1 MVFLRIARTYHKGAN
16 AVLNDRR
23 TAIKILIAMEDNAMA
38 INVNQDYSKFY
49 AGTEQLKSYG
59 SNSAAKKDTLVKY
72 QFNTTDK
79 DGNKVMDKMS
89 KEETMKVLNDISS
102 LYGENVIVQFS
113 GDGLAALADSK
124 KFMSGREKTAEEV
137 AAKEAKDAAFQS
149 EIKHFDKSANYLP
162 AYSGMYGADKAIA
175 TAVENCS
182 KEEQAFVYD
191 IIRQNFLVGNG
202 SSMTEEERQAN
213 ISLGMKKAEYAA
225 ENFISE
231 DNRKSFLDAME
242 SVAKLASAGKA
253 DSNGNIDYGVKKGNY
268 LGNGSNLVY
277 TTDAVDVM
285 RKMDSNAYA
294 EYQKINKEG
303 GEIDSLKY
311 LTNWYANAV
320 KKNPSMI
327 DKYEKQS
334 DEYVDQNVKNQ
345 KLDKTFADIKTESK
359 SAFLESLKA
368 FQISNPGFLTSI
380 IDREL
385 ALKFWNF

>member
-1 MVFLRIARTYHKGAN
+1 M
-16 AVLNDRR
+16 
-23 TAIKILIAMEDNAMA
+23 
-38 INVNQDYSKFY
+38 
-49 AGTEQLKSYG
+49 GTEQLKSYG
-59 SNSAAKKDTLVKY
+59 SNSAAKKDTIVKY
-72 QFNTTDK
+72 RFNTTDEH
-79 DGNKVMDKMS
+79 GNKVMDKMS
-89 KEETMKVLNDISS
+89 KEETMKAVNDISS
-102 LYGENVIVQFS
+102 QYGENVIVQFS

-124 KFMSGREKTAEEV
+124 KFMSGREMTAEEV
-137 AAKEAKDAAFQS
+137 EAKEAKDAAFQS
-149 EIKHFDKSANYLP
+149 EIKHYDRSANYLP

-191 IIRQNFLVGNG
+191 IIRQNFLVGN
-202 SSMTEEERQAN
+202 SSSVTEEERQAN

-253 DSNGNIDYGVKKGNY
+253 DSNGNMDYGVKKGNY
-268 LGNGSNLVY
+268 LGHGSNLVY

-285 RKMDSNAYA
+285 RTMDSSAYA
-294 EYQKINKEG
+294 EYQKINKEDG
-303 GEIDSLKY
+303 GINSLKY

-320 KKNPSMI
+320 KKDSTMI
-327 DKYEKQS
+327 DNYEKKS

-345 KLDKTFADIKTESK
+345 KLDKTFSDIKTESK

-368 FQISNPGFLTSI
+368 FRISKQVFLSSI

-385 ALKFWNF
+385 ASKFWNF

>member
-1 MVFLRIARTYHKGAN
+1 
-16 AVLNDRR
+16 
-23 TAIKILIAMEDNAMA
+23 MA
-38 INVNQDYSKFY
+38 INVNQDYRHFY
-49 AGTEQLKSYG
+49 ISTEQLKNYG
-59 SNSAAKKDTLVKY
+59 SNSSAKKDTLVKY

-79 DGNKVMDKMS
+79 YGNKVMDKMS
-89 KEETMKVLNDISS
+89 KEETMKVLNNISS
-102 LYGENVIVQFS
+102 QYGENVMVQFS

-124 KFMSGREKTAEEV
+124 KFMSGREMTAEEA
-137 AAKEAKDAAFQS
+137 AAKEARDAAFQN
-149 EIKHFDKSANYLP
+149 EIKYYDKSANYLP

-191 IIRQNFLVGNG
+191 IIRHNFLVGNS

-231 DNRKSFLDAME
+231 DSRKSFLDAME
-242 SVAKLASAGKA
+242 FVAKLASSGKA
-253 DSNGNIDYGVKKGNY
+253 DSNGNMDYGVKKGNY
-268 LGNGSNLVY
+268 LGHGSNLVY

-285 RKMDSNAYA
+285 RTMDSSAYA
-294 EYQKINKEG
+294 EYQKINKEDG
-303 GEIDSLKY
+303 GINSLKY

-320 KKNPSMI
+320 KRNPAMI
-327 DKYEKQS
+327 DNYEKQS
-334 DEYVDQNVKNQ
+334 DEYVEQNVKKQ

-368 FQISNPGFLTSI
+368 FQIGNPGFLASI

-385 ALKFWNF
+385 VLKFWNI

>member
-1 MVFLRIARTYHKGAN
+1 MP
-16 AVLNDRR
+16 
-23 TAIKILIAMEDNAMA
+23 
-38 INVNQDYSKFY
+38 INVNQNYSQFY
-49 AGTEQLKSYG
+49 VGTEQLKSYG
-59 SNSAAKKDTLVKY
+59 SNSAAKKDTIVKY

-102 LYGENVIVQFS
+102 QYGENVIVQFS

-124 KFMSGREKTAEEV
+124 KFMSGREMTAEEV
-137 AAKEAKDAAFQS
+137 EAKEAKDAAFQS
-149 EIKHFDKSANYLP
+149 EIKHYDRSANYLP

-191 IIRQNFLVGNG
+191 IIRQNFLVGN
-202 SSMTEEERQAN
+202 SSSVTEEERQAN

-253 DSNGNIDYGVKKGNY
+253 DSNGNMDYGVKKGNY
-268 LGNGSNLVY
+268 LGHGSNLVY

-285 RKMDSNAYA
+285 RTMDSSAYA
-294 EYQKINKEG
+294 EYQKINKEDG
-303 GEIDSLKY
+303 GINSLKY

-320 KKNPSMI
+320 KKDSTMI
-327 DKYEKQS
+327 DNYEKKS

-345 KLDKTFADIKTESK
+345 KLDKTFSDIKTESK

-368 FQISNPGFLTSI
+368 FRISKQGFLSSI

-385 ALKFWNF
+385 ASKFWNF

>member
-1 MVFLRIARTYHKGAN
+1 MVVTGIGNNYNNVYESTYAAQKNETEYGIFCYRNRNDQCRENEEEHGRTLRET
-16 AVLNDRR
+16 
-23 TAIKILIAMEDNAMA
+23 
-38 INVNQDYSKFY
+38 
-49 AGTEQLKSYG
+49 
-59 SNSAAKKDTLVKY
+59 KKDTLVKY

-102 LYGENVIVQFS
+102 QYGENVIVQFS

-124 KFMSGREKTAEEV
+124 KFMSGREMTAEEV
-137 AAKEAKDAAFQS
+137 AAKEARDAAFQS
-149 EIKHFDKSANYLP
+149 EIKHYDKSANHLP

-191 IIRQNFLVGNG
+191 IIRQNFLVGNS

-231 DNRKSFLDAME
+231 DNRNPFLEAME

-253 DSNGNIDYGVKKGNY
+253 GNNGNMNYGVKKGNY
-268 LGNGSNLVY
+268 LGHGSNLVY
-277 TTDAVDVM
+277 TTDVVDVM
-285 RKMDSNAYA
+285 RTMDSSAYT
-294 EYQKINKEG
+294 EYQKISKEDG
-303 GEIDSLKY
+303 GINSLKY
-311 LTNWYANAV
+311 LTNWYSNAV
-320 KKNPSMI
+320 KKSPNMI
-327 DKYEKQS
+327 DNYEKQS
-334 DEYVDQNVKNQ
+334 DEYVEQNVKNQ

-359 SAFLESLKA
+359 SIFLESLKA

-385 ALKFWNF
+385 ALKFWNL

>member
-1 MVFLRIARTYHKGAN
+1 
-16 AVLNDRR
+16 
-23 TAIKILIAMEDNAMA
+23 MA
-38 INVNQDYSKFY
+38 INVNQNYSQFY

-59 SNSAAKKDTLVKY
+59 SNSETKKDTIVKY

-102 LYGENVIVQFS
+102 QYGENVIVQFS

-124 KFMSGREKTAEEV
+124 KFMSGREMTAEEV
-137 AAKEAKDAAFQS
+137 AAKEARDAAFQS
-149 EIKHFDKSANYLP
+149 EIKHYDKSANYLP

-182 KEEQAFVYD
+182 KEEQEFVYD
-191 IIRQNFLVGNG
+191 IIRQNFLVGNN

-231 DNRKSFLDAME
+231 DSRKSFLDAME
-242 SVAKLASAGKA
+242 SVAKLASSGKA
-253 DSNGNIDYGVKKGNY
+253 DSSGNMDYGVAKGRY
-268 LGNGSNLVY
+268 LGHGSNLVQ
-277 TTDAVDVM
+277 TTNALDMM
-285 RKMDSNAYA
+285 RTMDKDAYA
-294 EYQKINKEG
+294 EYQKIDKKEDG
-303 GEIDSLKY
+303 GLNSLKY
-311 LTNWYANAV
+311 LTNWYASAV
-320 KKNPSMI
+320 KKNPTMI
-327 DKYEKQS
+327 DNYEKQS
-334 DEYVDQNVKNQ
+334 DEYVEQNVKNR

-368 FQISNPGFLTSI
+368 FQISNPGFLSSI